1 MHEFFGFAI
10 VLVSVIIYIKEV
22 HHLMKKFDRKYQDKN
37 YKRWQMSESILVGVL
52 LALSGGYMDAYTYVF
67 RDKVFAN
74 AQTGNIILLGIN
86 ISNMNYSESVRYLF
100 PVVSFI
106 AGVFLAQLLKI
117 KMQNNRKPH
126 WRQLAV
132 LTEAVIMLAVAFMG
146 TDMNLIANS
155 MVSFACG
162 IQVQSFRKIHDNSLA
177 TTMCIGNLRTAT
189 DLLCSSMCR
198 KDKHMFHRSMFYYG
212 IILIFTLGAV
222 VGEKFI
228 AILGQ
233 QSILV
238 SALILFIVFLIMFL
252 EEEKGMDRFK
262 TLVRR
267 R

>member
-1 MHEFFGFAI
+1 
-10 VLVSVIIYIKEV
+10 
-22 HHLMKKFDRKYQDKN
+22 
-37 YKRWQMSESILVGVL
+37 
-52 LALSGGYMDAYTYVF
+52 MDAYTYVF

-86 ISNMNYSESVRYLF
+86 ISNMNYSEAVRYLF

-106 AGVFLAQLLKI
+106 TGVFLAQLLKL

-132 LTEAVIMLAVAFMG
+132 LAEAVIMLAVAFMG

-155 MVSFACG
+155 MVSLACG

-189 DLLCSSMCR
+189 DLLCGSMCR

-222 VGEKFI
+222 FGEKFI

-262 TLVRR
+262 TLARR
-267 R
+267 K

>member
-1 MHEFFGFAI
+1 
-10 VLVSVIIYIKEV
+10 
-22 HHLMKKFDRKYQDKN
+22 MKKIDRKYQDKN

-52 LALSGGYMDAYTYVF
+52 LAFSGGYMDAYTYVF

-86 ISNMNYSESVRYLF
+86 ISNMNYAESVRYLF

-106 AGVFLAQLLKI
+106 IGVFLAQLLKL
-117 KMQNNRKPH
+117 KFQNNRKPH

-132 LTEAVIMLAVAFMG
+132 LAEAVIMLAVAFMG

-155 MVSFACG
+155 MISLACG

-198 KDKHMFHRSMFYYG
+198 KDKHLFHRSMFYYG

-222 VGEKFI
+222 FGEKFI

-233 QSILV
+233 KSILV
-238 SALILFIVFLIMFL
+238 SALILFIVFFIMFL

-262 TLVRR
+262 ALARR